1 MEYLYVAERIHQTRE
16 AARAS
21 RAARYE
27 AVAQR
32 RRRERFDA
40 RLGLVAQLLLL
51 FRAG

>member
-1 MEYLYVAERIHQTRE
+1 MEYLYVAERLHYAQV
-16 AARAS
+16 AARAD

-40 RLGLVAQLLLL
+40 RLGLLAHLLLL